1 MDNARFW
8 KSLIGTIS
16 ALLDEGNFN
25 VDADGIR
32 LRSMDPSHVAM
43 VDFALSKDAVEE
55 YSCSTPIK
63 LCINIAEML
72 KLLRRVGGN
81 ESIEL
86 TYDPEKAKLDIVLKS
101 NYTRTFSIATLEP
114 TTDEV
119 PAPKIAFNAQ
129 ARITTDCLKNAIDD
143 AATVSDH
150 IQFEMVEGKLVMR
163 SSGDL
168 GSAVIE
174 VEEASEELLKM
185 AFSEPSQATFSL
197 SYLSDMVKAASSL
210 SDIVTLEFSTNMPI
224 RLNFELPQKGQLQY
238 YLAPRIETA

>member
-25 VDADGIR
+25 VDAEGIR

-43 VDFALSKDAVEE
+43 VDFELSKDAVEE
-55 YSCSTPIK
+55 YSCSAPLK

-72 KLLRRVGGN
+72 KLLRRVGGD

-86 TYDPEKAKLDIVLKS
+86 TYDPSKARLDIVLKS

-129 ARITTDCLKNAIDD
+129 ARITADCLKNAIDD

-168 GSAVIE
+168 GSATIE
-174 VEEASEELLKM
+174 VEETSEELLNM

-197 SYLSDMVKAASSL
+197 SYLSDMVKAASGL

>member
-1 MDNARFW
+1 
-8 KSLIGTIS
+8 
-16 ALLDEGNFN
+16 
-25 VDADGIR
+25 
-32 LRSMDPSHVAM
+32 MDPSHVAM
-43 VDFALSKDAVEE
+43 VDFELPKDAVEE
-55 YSCSTPIK
+55 YTCSSPVK
-63 LCINIAEML
+63 LCINITEMS
-72 KLLRRVGGN
+72 KLLRRVSGN

-86 TYDPEKAKLDIVLKS
+86 TYDPKKAKLNMLLKS

-129 ARITTDCLKNAIDD
+129 ARITTDCLKNAIGD
-143 AATVSDH
+143 AATMSDH
-150 IQFEMVEGKLVMR
+150 IQFEMVEGKLIMR

-168 GSAVIE
+168 GSAIIE
-174 VEEASEELLKM
+174 IEETSEELLNM
-185 AFSEPSQATFSL
+185 TFSEPSQATFSL

-224 RLNFELPQKGQLQY
+224 RLNFELPQKGRLQY